1 MPYVFVNMAMTLDGK
16 IAGAGR
22 EDFSLGTEADRRE
35 MDRLRAESDI
45 VLWGGETLRAAR
57 CPARIKDAGLIAAR
71 VEGGLP
77 AQPANGVIT
86 RGGRIPGEMAWYMA
100 EDIGRFI
107 FTSNRGAPEA
117 EKAARGR
124 AEVVAL
130 GGGEDVS
137 PVQVIEYLED
147 RGLVRILI
155 EGGGGIHWTFAK
167 AGLVDALHVTVTPWL
182 AGGAS
187 APTLLDG
194 EGFPA
199 GEFTRLALE
208 DVRREGDEL
217 FLRYRAEGK

>member
-22 EDFSLGTEADRRE
+22 EDFSLGSEADRRE
-35 MDRLRAESDI
+35 MDKLRAEADI

-71 VEGGLP
+71 AGKGLP
-77 AQPANGVIT
+77 PQPANGVIT
-86 RGGRIPGEMAWYMA
+86 RSGQLPGDMAWYMA
-100 EDIGRFI
+100 EDTGRFI
-107 FTSNRGAPEA
+107 FISKRGAPEA
-117 EKAARGR
+117 EKSALGR

-130 GGGEDVS
+130 GGEEDVS
-137 PVQVIEYLED
+137 PIQVIEYLES
-147 RGLVRILI
+147 RGFKRILI
-155 EGGGGIHWTFAK
+155 EGGGGLHWTFAK
-167 AGLVDALHVTVTPWL
+167 DGLVDALHVTVTPWL

-199 GEFTRLALE
+199 GEFMRLALE

-217 FLRYRAEGK
+217 FLRYRAEKK

>member
-22 EDFSLGTEADRRE
+22 EDFPLGSEADRRE
-35 MDRLRAESDI
+35 MDRLRSEANI
-45 VLWGGETLRAAR
+45 VLWGGETLRVAR
-57 CPARIKDAGLIAAR
+57 CPARIRDPALIAR
-71 VEGGLP
+71 REERGFSS
-77 AQPANGVIT
+77 QPANGVIT
-86 RGGRIPGEMAWYMA
+86 RSGRIPDEMSWYIA
-100 EDIGRFI
+100 EGSDRFI
-107 FTSNRGAPEA
+107 FTSRAGAREA

-130 GGGEDVS
+130 GEEDV
-137 PVQVIEYLED
+137 PPAELIEFLRH
-147 RGLVRILI
+147 RGFERVLL
-155 EGGGGIHWTFAK
+155 EGGGGVHWTFAE

-199 GEFTRLALE
+199 ARFTRLALE
-208 DVRREGDEL
+208 DVRREGEEI
-217 FLRYRAEGK
+217 FLRYRVGKK